1 MKPRLIVSRQIPPA
15 VAARIGAEFD
25 CPYPEG
31 RDMDGETVLALL
43 AETHADALMLTSHLR
58 FSADIIARI
67 PDHVKIAATCSV
79 GTDHIDIAA
88 ARARGLPMTNTPDV
102 LTECT
107 ADLAYMLIL
116 NACRRGF
123 EYEKIMR
130 DGWRHGFGLGEMM
143 GLRVWGKTL
152 GILGLGRIG
161 LEVAKR
167 ARVFGMTLIGNDPF
181 VTAAVARE
189 HDVRLVATEELFR
202 ASDYLSLHVG
212 LTPQTHGIVNAAN
225 LTLMKKTARIIN
237 CARGELIDVP
247 ALVAALNKG
256 ELAGAALDVFEQEPL
271 RDSPLFGV
279 ANVLLTPHIAG
290 STGEAQEAVGIQI
303 AEQVRAYLKLGVVQN
318 AVNSPSLSHE
328 QYLALAPFAAAA
340 ERLGSVLAQLL
351 PAESGGLE
359 SITIGYCGALADAA
373 TEMVRNAAVAGVLG
387 ASEGANRINA
397 QQVAA
402 ERGVRVHEEKL
413 PGGGSALSMTLH
425 TREGGSLAAR
435 AGVAVDLSGARL
447 LQLEGIAIEAPL
459 EGTLLVVRNSD
470 VPGVIGTLG
479 TVIGEHGINI
489 ANFAL
494 GRAEGAAH
502 GTALAVIQIDG
513 GAQIDGDAV
522 PALLRQLR
530 AVEAVHEVR
539 CVQLPQQAS
548 PLQ

>member
-1 MKPRLIVSRQIPPA
+1 MKI
-15 VAARIGAEFD
+15 
-25 CPYPEG
+25 
-31 RDMDGETVLALL
+31 VLAEKVSPATVAVLREEPGWL
-43 AETHADALMLTSHLR
+43 VITHDQFSSLVEVLGDADALVVRSAVQVDDALMAAAPKLR
-58 FSADIIARI
+58 VIGRAGVGVDNIDAA
-67 PDHVKIAATCSV
+67 AAT
-79 GTDHIDIAA
+79 
-88 ARARGLPMTNTPDV
+88 RRGIVVMNTPGANAIAV
-102 LTECT
+102 AELT
-107 ADLAYMLIL
+107 LALMLAL
-116 NACRRGF
+116 ARELPRANAALHAGRW
-123 EYEKIMR
+123 EKKTLA
-130 DGWRHGFGLGEMM
+130 GSE
-143 GLRVWGKTL
+143 LRGKTL